1 MSSLLRRY
9 ISESLVEMRS
19 NPAVGDDVLPK
30 KSGVK
35 NPRTT
40 DTADKDKDS
49 EEKEEKEVDEMN
61 VVANIAG
68 FTGPLGASSE
78 DLKGPGAGK
87 KTKKKSSARWK

>member
-1 MSSLLRRY
+1 M
-9 ISESLVEMRS
+9 
-19 NPAVGDDVLPK
+19 GDDVLPK

>member
-1 MSSLLRRY
+1 M
-9 ISESLVEMRS
+9 
-19 NPAVGDDVLPK
+19 GDDVLPK

-40 DTADKDKDS
+40 DTADKDK
-49 EEKEEKEVDEMN
+49 EEEKEVDEMN

>member
-1 MSSLLRRY
+1 
-9 ISESLVEMRS
+9 MRS

-40 DTADKDKDS
+40 DTVDKDKDS

>member
-1 MSSLLRRY
+1 
-9 ISESLVEMRS
+9 MRS